1 MIREVNLNLK
11 YLNPEKSICE
21 YRNFALVN
29 KKTNNIDIVYK
40 FIDEYIN
47 YKNKSYVIYMKI
59 TNSGMTL
66 PYIYESYLTCRE
78 IVDFDKYYI
87 IECDIENM
95 KTDIDVSLKREEV

>member
-1 MIREVNLNLK
+1 MIREIDSSLK
-11 YLNPEKSICE
+11 YVNPEKTICE
-21 YRNFALVN
+21 YRNFALIN

-59 TNSGMTL
+59 TNSGVTL

-78 IVDFDKYYI
+78 IVDFDKYYVV
-87 IECDIENM
+87 ECNIENM
-95 KTDIDVSLKREEV
+95 KMDIDVSLKRDGD